1 MIRPLTQS
9 QRSLASFASTVGAT
23 SALSASEL
31 EKIGV
36 TGVTSSSSDVEPGDL
51 FCAFAGEKVH
61 GASFAQDAIKSGAVA
76 VLTDAEGAK
85 MIKGSPVLVVA
96 NARKSAAILTSW
108 FYGEPMRDLFSI
120 GITGTNGK
128 TTVSTLCHQIF
139 QSAGQE
145 TGLIGTVETRI
156 GNEVLSSTRTTPEA
170 AELQALVATMR
181 ERHCRN
187 LVMEVSSHAIALERI
202 RGSYFAAVGFTNLS
216 QDHLDFHGNME
227 NYFAAKSKLFTYEYA
242 DQAFINID
250 DSYGQLLADKTELPV
265 QSISRFNENATWHY
279 TRIEEGIAYSDVS
292 IRGVGGIL
300 IDSRTTLRGG
310 FNFDNL
316 LMAVAI
322 CVESGIDPMDI
333 QTLIPHLVGAVGR
346 LEPVNLGQNFTAL
359 VDYAHSPDAVSR
371 VLAAVREMTEKRV
384 IGVLGCGGD
393 RDASKRNVM
402 GQELS
407 LRSDIAIFTSDN
419 PRSENPQTILEQ
431 MTNGLKIS
439 EPSAIVQDRSKAIEL
454 AVNLAQPGDVVIV
467 LGKGHERGQEIAG
480 VVHPFDDRLVLAHA
494 IEAKK

>member
-9 QRSLASFASTVGAT
+9 QRSLASIASTINAK
-23 SALSASEL
+23 SDLSVSDL
-31 EKIGV
+31 EKIAV
-36 TGVTSSSSDVEPGDL
+36 TGIASSSSDVEPGDL
-51 FCAFAGEKVH
+51 FCAFAGAKVH
-61 GASFAQDAIKSGAVA
+61 GATFAKDAIKSGAVA
-76 VLTDAEGAK
+76 ILTDTDGAK
-85 MIKGSPVLVVA
+85 LIKGLPVLVVA
-96 NARKSAAILTSW
+96 EPRKRAAILTSW

-156 GNEVLSSTRTTPEA
+156 GNEVLTSTRTTPEA

-216 QDHLDFHGNME
+216 QDHLDFHASME
-227 NYFAAKSKLFTYEYA
+227 DYFETKSKLFTYEYA

-250 DSYGQLLADKTELPV
+250 DSYGQILAEKTELPV
-265 QSISRFNENATWHY
+265 QSLSRFNENATWHY
-279 TRIEEGIAYSDVS
+279 TRIEEGIAHSDIS
-292 IRGVGGIL
+292 IRGVGGVL

-322 CVESGIDPMDI
+322 CVESGIDPIDI

-359 VDYAHSPDAVSR
+359 VDYAHSPDAVAR
-371 VLAAVREMTEKRV
+371 VLAAAREMTDKRV

-393 RDASKRNVM
+393 RDNSKRSIM

-407 LRSDIAIFTSDN
+407 LRSDVAIYTSDN
-419 PRSENPQTILEQ
+419 PRSENPQAILEQ
-431 MTNGLKIS
+431 MTQGLKIS
-439 EPSAIVQDRSKAIEL
+439 EPSAIVQDRAEAIKL

>member
-36 TGVTSSSSDVEPGDL
+36 TGVTSSSADVEPGDL

-242 DQAFINID
+242 DQAFINVD
-250 DSYGQLLADKTELPV
+250 DSYGQLLAEKTELPV

-279 TRIEEGIAYSDVS
+279 TRIEEGIAYSDIS

-371 VLAAVREMTEKRV
+371 VLAAVREMTDKRV

-393 RDASKRNVM
+393 RDASKRNAM

-431 MTNGLKIS
+431 MTSGLKIS

-454 AVNLAQPGDVVIV
+454 AVNLAQPGDVVII

>member
-9 QRSLASFASTVGAT
+9 QRSLASIASTVGAT
-23 SALSASEL
+23 SELSASEL

-61 GASFAQDAIKSGAVA
+61 GASFAQEAIKSGAVA
-76 VLTDAEGAK
+76 ILTDAEGAK
-85 MIKGSPVLVVA
+85 KIKGSPVLVVT

-156 GNEVLSSTRTTPEA
+156 GNEVLTSTRTTPEA

-202 RGSYFAAVGFTNLS
+202 RGGYFAAVGFTNLS
-216 QDHLDFHGNME
+216 QDHLDFHGTME

-242 DQAFINID
+242 DQSFINID
-250 DSYGQLLADKTELPV
+250 DSYGQLLAEKTELPV

-279 TRIEEGIAYSDVS
+279 TRIEEGIAYSDIS

-333 QTLIPHLVGAVGR
+333 QTLIPHLIGAVGR

-371 VLAAVREMTEKRV
+371 VLAAVREMTDKRV

-431 MTNGLKIS
+431 MTSGLKIS

>member
-9 QRSLASFASTVGAT
+9 QRSLASIASTAGAT
-23 SALSASEL
+23 SELSASEL

-36 TGVTSSSSDVEPGDL
+36 TGVTSSSLDVEPGDL

-76 VLTDAEGAK
+76 ILTDAEGAK
-85 MIKGSPVLVVA
+85 KIKGSPVLVVA
-96 NARKSAAILTSW
+96 NVRKSAAILTSW

-156 GNEVLSSTRTTPEA
+156 GNEVLTSTRTTPEA

-216 QDHLDFHGNME
+216 QDHLDFHGTME

-250 DSYGQLLADKTELPV
+250 DSYGQLLAEKTELPV

-279 TRIEEGIAYSDVS
+279 TRIEEGIAYSDIS

-322 CVESGIDPMDI
+322 CVESGINPMDI

-371 VLAAVREMTEKRV
+371 VLAAAREMTDKRV

>member
-1 MIRPLTQS
+1 MIRPLTQN
-9 QRSLASFASTVGAT
+9 QRSLAAILSTVGAT
-23 SALSASEL
+23 SDVSASDL

-36 TGVTSSSSDVEPGDL
+36 TGISSSSADVEPGDL
-51 FCAFAGEKVH
+51 FCAFAGAKVH
-61 GASFAQDAIKSGAVA
+61 GATFAQDARQSGAVA
-76 VLTDAEGAK
+76 VLTDKKGAELIQGL
-85 MIKGSPVLVVA
+85 PVLVVA
-96 NARKSAAILTSW
+96 HPRKSAAILTSW

-145 TGLIGTVETRI
+145 SGLIGTVETRI
-156 GNEVLSSTRTTPEA
+156 GNEVLASTRTTPEA

-202 RGSYFAAVGFTNLS
+202 RGGYFAAVGFTNLS
-216 QDHLDFHGNME
+216 QDHLDFHPSME
-227 NYFAAKSKLFTYEYA
+227 DYFETKSKLFTYEYA

-250 DSYGQLLADKTELPV
+250 DAYGQILAAKTELPV
-265 QSISRFNENATWHY
+265 QTISRFNENATWHY
-279 TRIEEGIAYSDVS
+279 TRIEEGIAYSDIS
-292 IRGVGGIL
+292 IRGVGGVL

-316 LMAVAI
+316 LMAVAM

-333 QTLIPHLVGAVGR
+333 QTLIPYLVGAVGR

-359 VDYAHSPDAVSR
+359 VDYAHSPDAVAR
-371 VLAAVREMTEKRV
+371 VLAAVREMTNKKV
-384 IGVLGCGGD
+384 IAVLGCGGD
-393 RDASKRNVM
+393 RDNSKRNLM

-419 PRSENPQTILEQ
+419 PRSENPQVILDQ
-431 MTNGLKIS
+431 MTQGLKIS
-439 EPSAIVQDRSKAIEL
+439 EPSAIVQDRAEAIKL
-454 AVNLAQPGDVVIV
+454 AVNLAEPGDVVIV
-467 LGKGHERGQEIAG
+467 LGKGHERGQEIGG
-480 VVHPFDDRLVLAHA
+480 VVHPFDDRLALAHA

>member
-9 QRSLASFASTVGAT
+9 QRSLASLASTVGAQT
-23 SALSASEL
+23 DVSVSEL
-31 EKIGV
+31 EKIAV
-36 TGVTSSSSDVEPGDL
+36 TGISSSSSDIEPGDL
-51 FCAFAGEKVH
+51 FCAFAGAKVH
-61 GASFAQDAIKSGAVA
+61 GATFAKDAITSGAVA
-76 VLTDAEGAK
+76 ILTDAEGAA
-85 MIKGSPVLVVA
+85 LVKDMPTLIVG
-96 NARKSAAILTSW
+96 NPRKSAAILSSW
-108 FYGEPMRDLFSI
+108 FFGEPMRDLFTI

-145 TGLIGTVETRI
+145 SGLIGTVETRI
-156 GNEVLSSTRTTPEA
+156 GNEVLASTRTTPEA
-170 AELQALVATMR
+170 AELQSLVATMR

-216 QDHLDFHGNME
+216 QDHLDFHADMQD
-227 NYFAAKSKLFTYEYA
+227 YFATKSKLFTYEYA
-242 DQAFINID
+242 DHAFINID
-250 DSYGQLLADKTELPV
+250 DSYGQILAEKTELPV
-265 QSISRFNENATWHY
+265 QTISRFNENATWHY
-279 TRIEEGIAYSDVS
+279 TRIEEGITHSDIS
-292 IRGVGGIL
+292 IRGVGGVL

-316 LMAVAI
+316 LMAVAM

-333 QTLIPHLVGAVGR
+333 QTLIPHLVGAAGR
-346 LEPVNLGQNFTAL
+346 LETVSLGQNFTAL
-359 VDYAHSPDAVSR
+359 VDYAHSPDAVAR

-384 IGVLGCGGD
+384 IAVLGCGGD
-393 RDASKRNVM
+393 RDSSKRSQM

-407 LRSDIAIFTSDN
+407 LRSDVAIFTSDN
-419 PRSENPQTILEQ
+419 PRSENPQTILDE
-431 MTNGLKIS
+431 MTHGLKVL
-439 EPSAIVQDRSKAIEL
+439 EPSAIVPDRTEAIKL
-454 AVNLAQPGDVVIV
+454 AVNLAEPEDVVIV

-480 VVHPFDDRLVLAHA
+480 VVHAFDDRLVLAHA

>member
-1 MIRPLTQS
+1 
-9 QRSLASFASTVGAT
+9 
-23 SALSASEL
+23 
-31 EKIGV
+31 
-36 TGVTSSSSDVEPGDL
+36 
-51 FCAFAGEKVH
+51 
-61 GASFAQDAIKSGAVA
+61 
-76 VLTDAEGAK
+76 
-85 MIKGSPVLVVA
+85 
-96 NARKSAAILTSW
+96 
-108 FYGEPMRDLFSI
+108 
-120 GITGTNGK
+120 
-128 TTVSTLCHQIF
+128 
-139 QSAGQE
+139 
-145 TGLIGTVETRI
+145 
-156 GNEVLSSTRTTPEA
+156 
-170 AELQALVATMR
+170 
-181 ERHCRN
+181 
-187 LVMEVSSHAIALERI
+187 MED
-202 RGSYFAAVGFTNLS
+202 YFAT
-216 QDHLDFHGNME
+216 
-227 NYFAAKSKLFTYEYA
+227 KSKLFTYEYA

-250 DSYGQLLADKTELPV
+250 DSYGQILAEKTELPV
-265 QSISRFNENATWHY
+265 QTLSRFNENATWHY
-279 TRIEEGIAYSDVS
+279 TRIEEGIAYSDIS
-292 IRGVGGIL
+292 IRGIGGVL

-359 VDYAHSPDAVSR
+359 VDYAHSPDAVAR
-371 VLAAVREMTEKRV
+371 VLAAAREMSDKRV
-384 IGVLGCGGD
+384 IAVLGCGGD
-393 RDASKRNVM
+393 RDNSKRSIM

-439 EPSAIVQDRSKAIEL
+439 EPSAIVQDRTEAIKL

>member
-1 MIRPLTQS
+1 
-9 QRSLASFASTVGAT
+9 
-23 SALSASEL
+23 
-31 EKIGV
+31 
-36 TGVTSSSSDVEPGDL
+36 
-51 FCAFAGEKVH
+51 
-61 GASFAQDAIKSGAVA
+61 
-76 VLTDAEGAK
+76 
-85 MIKGSPVLVVA
+85 
-96 NARKSAAILTSW
+96 
-108 FYGEPMRDLFSI
+108 MRDLFSI

-156 GNEVLSSTRTTPEA
+156 GNEALSSTRTTPEA
-170 AELQALVATMR
+170 TELQALVATMR

-250 DSYGQLLADKTELPV
+250 DSYGQLLAQKTELPV
-265 QSISRFNENATWHY
+265 QSISRFTESATWHY
-279 TRIEEGIAYSDVS
+279 TRIEEGIAYSDIS

-371 VLAAVREMTEKRV
+371 VLAAAREMTDKRV

-393 RDASKRNVM
+393 RDASKRNMM

-407 LRSDIAIFTSDN
+407 LRTDIAIFTSDN
-419 PRSENPQTILEQ
+419 PRSENPETILKQ
-431 MTNGLKIS
+431 MTDGLKIS

-480 VVHPFDDRLVLAHA
+480 VVHPFDDRLVLAQA

>member
-1 MIRPLTQS
+1 MIRPLTQTE
-9 QRSLASFASTVGAT
+9 RSLSSMLSIIGASTDI
-23 SALSASEL
+23 SAADL
-31 EKIGV
+31 EKIAV
-36 TGVTSSSSDVEPGDL
+36 TGISSSSNDVEAGDL
-51 FCAFAGEKVH
+51 FCAFAGAKVH
-61 GASFAQDAIKSGAVA
+61 GASFARDAMKSGAVA
-76 VLTDAEGAK
+76 ILTDADGAK
-85 MIKGSPVLVVA
+85 LIKEMPVVVVS
-96 NARKSAAILTSW
+96 NVRKSAAILSSW

-139 QSAGQE
+139 QNAGQE
-145 TGLIGTVETRI
+145 SGLIGTVETRI
-156 GNEVLSSTRTTPEA
+156 GSEILSSTRTTPEA
-170 AELQALVATMR
+170 AELQSLVATMR

-187 LVMEVSSHAIALERI
+187 LVMEVSSHALTLERV

-216 QDHLDFHGNME
+216 QDHLDFHGSMDE
-227 NYFAAKSKLFTYEYA
+227 YFAAKSKLFTFEYA

-250 DSYGQLLADKTELPV
+250 DAYGQILADSIELPV
-265 QSISRFNENATWHY
+265 QTLSRFNESATWHY
-279 TRIEEGIAYSDVS
+279 TRIEEGIQFSDIS

-300 IDSRTTLRGG
+300 IDTRTTLRGG

-316 LMAVAI
+316 LMAVSI
-322 CVESGIDPMDI
+322 CVESGIDPIDI
-333 QTLIPHLVGAVGR
+333 ATLIPQLVGANGR

-359 VDYAHSPDAVSR
+359 VDYAHSPDAVAR
-371 VLAAVREMTEKRV
+371 VLAAAREMTDKKV

-393 RDASKRNVM
+393 RDNSKRNVM

-419 PRSENPQTILEQ
+419 PRSENPQAILEQ
-431 MTNGLKIS
+431 MTHGLKIS
-439 EPSAIVQDRSKAIEL
+439 APSAIVQDRAEAITL

-467 LGKGHERGQEIAG
+467 LGKGHERGQEING
-480 VVHPFDDRLVLAHA
+480 VVHPFDDRLIVAHA

>member
-1 MIRPLTQS
+1 
-9 QRSLASFASTVGAT
+9 
-23 SALSASEL
+23 
-31 EKIGV
+31 
-36 TGVTSSSSDVEPGDL
+36 
-51 FCAFAGEKVH
+51 
-61 GASFAQDAIKSGAVA
+61 
-76 VLTDAEGAK
+76 
-85 MIKGSPVLVVA
+85 
-96 NARKSAAILTSW
+96 
-108 FYGEPMRDLFSI
+108 MRDLFSI

-156 GNEVLSSTRTTPEA
+156 GNEILVSTRTTPEA

-187 LVMEVSSHAIALERI
+187 LVMEVSSHAIELERI

-216 QDHLDFHGNME
+216 QDHLDFHGTME

-250 DSYGQLLADKTELPV
+250 DAHGQILAENTELPV
-265 QSISRFNENATWHY
+265 QSISRFNESATWHY
-279 TRIEEGIAYSDVS
+279 TRIEEGISYSNVS
-292 IRGVGGIL
+292 IRGIGGIL
-300 IDSRTTLRGG
+300 IDSRTTIRGG
-310 FNFDNL
+310 YNFDNL

-359 VDYAHSPDAVSR
+359 VDYAHSPDAVAR
-371 VLAAVREMTEKRV
+371 VLAAAREMTDKRV

-393 RDASKRNVM
+393 RDNSKRSVM

-407 LRSDIAIFTSDN
+407 LRSDVAIFTSDN
-419 PRSENPQTILEQ
+419 PRSENPQVILEQ
-431 MTNGLKIS
+431 MTHGLKIS
-439 EPSAIVQDRSKAIEL
+439 EPSAIVLDRTEAIKL

-480 VVHPFDDRLVLAHA
+480 VVHPFDDRMVLAHA
-494 IEAKK
+494 IEGKK

>member
-9 QRSLASFASTVGAT
+9 QRSLASIASTVGAT
-23 SALSASEL
+23 SELSASEL

-76 VLTDAEGAK
+76 ILTDAEGAK
-85 MIKGSPVLVVA
+85 KIKGSPVLVVT

-156 GNEVLSSTRTTPEA
+156 GNEVLTSTRTTPEA

-216 QDHLDFHGNME
+216 QDHLDFHGTME

-242 DQAFINID
+242 DQSFINID
-250 DSYGQLLADKTELPV
+250 DSYGQLLAEKTELPV

-279 TRIEEGIAYSDVS
+279 TRIEEGIAYSDIS

-371 VLAAVREMTEKRV
+371 VLAAVREMTDKRV

-431 MTNGLKIS
+431 MTSGLKIS

>member
-1 MIRPLTQS
+1 MIRPLTQN
-9 QRSLASFASTVGAT
+9 QRSLSSIASIV
-23 SALSASEL
+23 SAKSGLSESEL
-31 EKIGV
+31 EKIAV
-36 TGVTSSSSDVEPGDL
+36 TGVSSSSMDVEPGDI
-51 FCAFAGEKVH
+51 FCAFAGAKVH
-61 GASFAQDAIKSGAVA
+61 GATFAKDAIKSGAVA
-76 VLTDAEGAK
+76 ILTDAEGAELLQ
-85 MIKGSPVLVVA
+85 GLPVLVVSQT
-96 NARKSAAILTSW
+96 RKSAAILTSW

-156 GNEVLSSTRTTPEA
+156 GNEILASTRTTPEA

-187 LVMEVSSHAIALERI
+187 LVMEVSSHAIELERI

-216 QDHLDFHGNME
+216 QDHLDFHGTME

-250 DSYGQLLADKTELPV
+250 DAHGQILAEKTELPV
-265 QSISRFNENATWHY
+265 QSISRFNESATWHY

-310 FNFDNL
+310 YNFDNL

-359 VDYAHSPDAVSR
+359 VDYAHSPDAVAR
-371 VLAAVREMTEKRV
+371 VLAAAREMTDKRV

-393 RDASKRNVM
+393 RDNSKRSVM

-407 LRSDIAIFTSDN
+407 LRSDVAIFTSDN
-419 PRSENPQTILEQ
+419 PRSENPQAILEQ
-431 MTNGLKIS
+431 MTHGLKIS
-439 EPSAIVQDRSKAIEL
+439 EPSAIVLDRTEAIKL

-480 VVHPFDDRLVLAHA
+480 VVHPFDDRMVLAHA
-494 IEAKK
+494 IEGKK

>member
-9 QRSLASFASTVGAT
+9 QRSLASIASTVGAT
-23 SALSASEL
+23 SELSASEL

-76 VLTDAEGAK
+76 ILTDAEGAK
-85 MIKGSPVLVVA
+85 KIKGSPVLVVT

-156 GNEVLSSTRTTPEA
+156 GNEVLTSTRTTPEA

-216 QDHLDFHGNME
+216 QDHLDFHGTME

-242 DQAFINID
+242 DQSFINID
-250 DSYGQLLADKTELPV
+250 DSYGQLLAEKTELPV

-279 TRIEEGIAYSDVS
+279 TRIEEGIAYSDIS

-371 VLAAVREMTEKRV
+371 VLAAVREMTDKRV

-393 RDASKRNVM
+393 RDASKRNAM

-431 MTNGLKIS
+431 MTSGLKIS

>member
-1 MIRPLTQS
+1 MIRPLTQN
-9 QRSLASFASTVGAT
+9 QRSLSSIASIV
-23 SALSASEL
+23 SAKSGLSESEL
-31 EKIGV
+31 EKIAV
-36 TGVTSSSSDVEPGDL
+36 TGVSSSSMDVEPGDI
-51 FCAFAGEKVH
+51 FCAFAGAKVH
-61 GASFAQDAIKSGAVA
+61 GATFAKDAIKSGAVA
-76 VLTDAEGAK
+76 ILTDAEGAELLQ
-85 MIKGSPVLVVA
+85 GLPVLVVSQP
-96 NARKSAAILTSW
+96 RKSAAILTSW

-139 QSAGQE
+139 QNAGQE

-156 GNEVLSSTRTTPEA
+156 GNEILASTRTTPEA

-187 LVMEVSSHAIALERI
+187 LVMEVSSHAIELERI

-216 QDHLDFHGNME
+216 QDHLDFHGTME

-250 DSYGQLLADKTELPV
+250 DAHGQILAEKTELPV
-265 QSISRFNENATWHY
+265 QSISRFNESATWHY

-310 FNFDNL
+310 YNFDNL

-333 QTLIPHLVGAVGR
+333 QILIPHLVGAVGR
-346 LEPVNLGQNFTAL
+346 LEPINLGQNFTAL
-359 VDYAHSPDAVSR
+359 VDYAHSPDAVAR
-371 VLAAVREMTEKRV
+371 VLAAAREMTDKRV

-393 RDASKRNVM
+393 RDNSKRSAM

-407 LRSDIAIFTSDN
+407 LRSDVAIFTSDN
-419 PRSENPQTILEQ
+419 PRSENPQAILEQ
-431 MTNGLKIS
+431 MTHGLKIS
-439 EPSAIVQDRSKAIEL
+439 EPSAIVLDRTEAIKL

-480 VVHPFDDRLVLAHA
+480 VVHPFDDRMVLAHA
-494 IEAKK
+494 IEGKK

>member
-9 QRSLASFASTVGAT
+9 QRSLASIASTVGAT
-23 SALSASEL
+23 SELSASEL

-76 VLTDAEGAK
+76 ILTDAEGAK
-85 MIKGSPVLVVA
+85 KIKGSPVLVVT

-156 GNEVLSSTRTTPEA
+156 GNEVLTSTRTTPEA

-216 QDHLDFHGNME
+216 QDHLDFHGTME

-250 DSYGQLLADKTELPV
+250 DSYGQLLAEKTELPV

-279 TRIEEGIAYSDVS
+279 TRIEEGIAYSDIS

-371 VLAAVREMTEKRV
+371 VLAAAREMTDKRV

-431 MTNGLKIS
+431 MTSGLKIS

>member
-9 QRSLASFASTVGAT
+9 QRSLASIASTIGAT
-23 SALSASEL
+23 AELLATEL

-36 TGVTSSSSDVEPGDL
+36 TGVTSSSADVEPGDL

-61 GASFAQDAIKSGAVA
+61 GAFFAQDAIKSGAVA

-85 MIKGSPVLVVA
+85 MIKSVPVLVVT

-242 DQAFINID
+242 DQAFINVD
-250 DSYGQLLADKTELPV
+250 DSYGQLLAEKTELPV
-265 QSISRFNENATWHY
+265 QSISRFNENARWHY
-279 TRIEEGIAYSDVS
+279 TRIEEGIAYSDIS

-371 VLAAVREMTEKRV
+371 VLAAVREMTDKRV

-431 MTNGLKIS
+431 MTSGLKIS
-439 EPSAIVQDRSKAIEL
+439 EPSAIVQDRTKAIEL

>member
-9 QRSLASFASTVGAT
+9 QRSLATFASTVGAT
-23 SALSASEL
+23 SELAPSDL
-31 EKIGV
+31 EKIAI

-61 GASFAQDAIKSGAVA
+61 GASFAHDAIKSGAVA
-76 VLTDAEGAK
+76 ILTDAEGAK
-85 MIKGSPVLVVA
+85 KIKGAPVLIVS
-96 NARKSAAILTSW
+96 NPRKSAAILTAW

-139 QSAGQE
+139 QGAGQE

-216 QDHLDFHGNME
+216 QDHLDFHGTME

-250 DSYGQLLADKTELPV
+250 DSYGQILATKTELPV

-279 TRIEEGIAYSDVS
+279 TRIEEGIAYSDIS

-310 FNFDNL
+310 YNFDNL

-359 VDYAHSPDAVSR
+359 VDYAHSPDAVAR
-371 VLAAVREMTEKRV
+371 VLAAAREMTDKRV

-393 RDASKRNVM
+393 RDASKRTMM

-419 PRSENPQTILEQ
+419 PRSENPQTILEH
-431 MTNGLKIS
+431 MTSGLKIS
-439 EPSAIVQDRSKAIEL
+439 KPSAIVQDRTEAIEL

>member
-9 QRSLASFASTVGAT
+9 QRSLASIASTVGAHS
-23 SALSASEL
+23 SAQSSEL
-31 EKIGV
+31 EKIAV
-36 TGVTSSSSDVEPGDL
+36 TGISSSSSDIEPGDL

-61 GASFAQDAIKSGAVA
+61 GATFAKDAITSGAVA
-76 VLTDAEGAK
+76 ILTDAEGAA
-85 MIKGSPVLVVA
+85 LVKDMPTLIVG
-96 NARKSAAILTSW
+96 NPRKSAAILSSW
-108 FYGEPMRDLFSI
+108 FFGEPMRDLFTI

-145 TGLIGTVETRI
+145 SGLIGTVETRI
-156 GNEVLSSTRTTPEA
+156 GNEVLASTRTTPEA
-170 AELQALVATMR
+170 AELQSLVATMR

-216 QDHLDFHGNME
+216 QDHLDFHADMQD
-227 NYFAAKSKLFTYEYA
+227 YFATKSKLFTYEYA
-242 DQAFINID
+242 DHAFINID
-250 DSYGQLLADKTELPV
+250 DSYGQILAEKTELPV
-265 QSISRFNENATWHY
+265 QTISRFNENATWHY
-279 TRIEEGIAYSDVS
+279 TRIEEGITHSDIS
-292 IRGVGGIL
+292 IRGVGGVL

-316 LMAVAI
+316 LMAVAM

-333 QTLIPHLVGAVGR
+333 QTLIPHLVGAAGR
-346 LEPVNLGQNFTAL
+346 LETVSLGQNFTAL
-359 VDYAHSPDAVSR
+359 VDYAHSPDAVAR

-384 IGVLGCGGD
+384 IAVLGCGGD
-393 RDASKRNVM
+393 RDSSKRSQM

-407 LRSDIAIFTSDN
+407 LRSDVAIFTSDN
-419 PRSENPQTILEQ
+419 PRSENPQTILDE
-431 MTNGLKIS
+431 MTHGLKVL
-439 EPSAIVQDRSKAIEL
+439 EPSAIVPDRTEAIKL
-454 AVNLAQPGDVVIV
+454 AVNLAEPGDVVIV

-480 VVHPFDDRLVLAHA
+480 VVHAFDDRLVLAHA

>member
-1 MIRPLTQS
+1 
-9 QRSLASFASTVGAT
+9 LASFASTVGAT

-36 TGVTSSSSDVEPGDL
+36 TGVTSSSADVEPGDL

-202 RGSYFAAVGFTNLS
+202 RGSYFTAVGFTNLS

-371 VLAAVREMTEKRV
+371 VLAAAREMTEKRV

-393 RDASKRNVM
+393 RDASKRNAM

-431 MTNGLKIS
+431 MTSGLKIS
-439 EPSAIVQDRSKAIEL
+439 EPSAIVQDRTKAIEL